1 MHRFLFVGG
10 PLHGQAITLPNRPMA
25 WRVPVA
31 RPLSVE
37 YREPGTEYW
46 DPGIIEATIEEV
58 QYDRTPAECLG
69 QQAEVYVIRGGRI
82 NELLERAIAQWL
94 STTSIRIF
102 P

>member
-1 MHRFLFVGG
+1 MSEFLFVGG
-10 PLHGQAITLPNRPMA
+10 PLHGQAIMLPDRPMV

-31 RPLSVE
+31 RRLSME
-37 YREPGTEYW
+37 YWEPGAIEA
-46 DPGIIEATIEEV
+46 GMIEATIEEV
-58 QYDRTPAECLG
+58 EYDRTPAECLG

>member
-10 PLHGQAITLPNRPMA
+10 PLHGQAITLPNRPVV

-37 YREPGTEYW
+37 YWEPGA
-46 DPGIIEATIEEV
+46 IEAGMISATIEEV
-58 QYDRTPAECLG
+58 QYDRTPAEVLG
-69 QQAEVYVIRGGRI
+69 QQAEVYVIKGGRI
-82 NELLERAIAQWL
+82 NELLERAVAQWL
-94 STTSIRIF
+94 STTGIRIF